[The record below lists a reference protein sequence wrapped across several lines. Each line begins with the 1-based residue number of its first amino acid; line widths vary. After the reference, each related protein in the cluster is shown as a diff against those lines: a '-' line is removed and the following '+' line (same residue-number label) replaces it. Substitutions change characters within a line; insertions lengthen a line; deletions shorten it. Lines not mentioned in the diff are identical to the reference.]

1 MAWNQISASPA
12 ERLNKRDRNWDERGL
27 AYWQAKLA
35 TCTQKLQAADS
46 GSALRR
52 AAARKEEAEH
62 AVWALRN
69 AQ

>member
-12 ERLNKRDRNWDERGL
+12 ERLNRRDRNWEDRGL

-35 TCTQKLQAADS
+35 TCTQNVQNSDG

-52 AAARKEEAEH
+52 ATERKQEAEH
-62 AVWALRN
+62 AVWTLEKTR
-69 AQ
+69 